1 MSKKNYI
8 STKQFNKDL
17 KAFQKQ
23 VSRVADR
30 ATERVVSRTASE
42 EAFLF
47 SFDEAE
53 VIPFG
58 VGSSGTVVV
67 TTNTDDPVEL
77 ENRISEVSERALDT
91 LSQEVTEGLKGVL
104 K

>member
-1 MSKKNYI
+1 MSKKNYF
-8 STKQFNKDL
+8 STKQLNKDL
-17 KAFQKQ
+17 KALQKN
-23 VSRVADR
+23 VSRMAEE
-30 ATERVVSRTASE
+30 ATQTVVRRTASE

-67 TTNTDDPVEL
+67 TANTADPIEL
-77 ENRISEVSERALDT
+77 EDRISEVSERALDA
-91 LSQEVTEGLKGVL
+91 LRQEITEGMKGVL

>member
-1 MSKKNYI
+1 MSKKNYF
-8 STKQFNKDL
+8 STKQLNKDL
-17 KAFQKQ
+17 KALQKS
-23 VSRVADR
+23 VSQIADR
-30 ATERVVSRTASE
+30 ATEKVVNKTASE

-67 TTNTDDPVEL
+67 TANTADPIEL
-77 ENRISEVSERALDT
+77 EDRISEVSERALDA
-91 LSQEVTEGLKGVL
+91 LRQEVTEGLKGVL